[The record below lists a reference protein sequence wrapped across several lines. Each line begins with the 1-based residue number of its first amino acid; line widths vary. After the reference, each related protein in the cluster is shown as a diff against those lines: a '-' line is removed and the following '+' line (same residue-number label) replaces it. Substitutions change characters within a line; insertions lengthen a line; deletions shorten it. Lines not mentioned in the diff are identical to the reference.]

1 MLIISVLG
9 DNFRRLRRRGIVL
22 LTLANTFLKRFSF
35 AVLKFIKTSVPFL
48 KKGLIIIIINDSQ
61 KSICRFLWFII
72 EITFLN
78 WDLNW
83 YSFFIG
89 NSNHFKKNHHVTL
102 LQNYLH
108 HELLKKI
115 MYHQKKVLYWK
126 TSYLIYVNYK

>member
-89 NSNHFKKNHHVTL
+89 NSNHFKKKSPCNSFAKLFTSWTTEK
-102 LQNYLH
+102 NYVSS
-108 HELLKKI
+108 EKGFVLKDKLS
-115 MYHQKKVLYWK
+115 HLC
-126 TSYLIYVNYK
+126 